1 MRADQGQ
8 SAVQGPTKNLGITAC
23 LGENQTALEAGQGG
37 SGEPVGIGVAPKL
50 ASVDHGHETVSDRG
64 LPTVEARRKHNSGV
78 VVAFAQLTEK
88 VSDRTA
94 STPTELH
101 LEFDEGV
108 RPSHQTIPRVEP
120 GKEVTLAIE
129 DGFIGGVGHRPHQVG
144 LVVEVVVKLAA
155 RCGGAGTDLIQAG
168 PESALLGH
176 HLGGGGN
183 NALSGLASPL
193 SGRLESHGPSIS
205 FVDLTVQLL
214 HDRMTSG
221 PYSPVA
227 LRQRCPLGGSMPV
240 TIHEQSEQLKAA
252 AAERLPS
259 EVVDVFD
266 RSIQDLL
273 DQGLPAAAVK
283 VGDTLESFALTDA
296 TNALV
301 TLDQLVESG
310 PAVIVFYRGGWC
322 PYCNLALRTYQ
333 HELLPELA
341 AFRARLV
348 AISPQSPDQSLS
360 TSEKAEL
367 DFTVLS
373 DPGNRVAR
381 SVGIVFQ
388 QAEEVLEAQRK
399 LGLDLAQ
406 VNAEGST
413 QLPRPTVL
421 IVDKDR
427 TVRFVD
433 VQPDYTARTEV
444 ADILAGL
451 TELDTN

>member
-1 MRADQGQ
+1 
-8 SAVQGPTKNLGITAC
+8 
-23 LGENQTALEAGQGG
+23 
-37 SGEPVGIGVAPKL
+37 
-50 ASVDHGHETVSDRG
+50 
-64 LPTVEARRKHNSGV
+64 
-78 VVAFAQLTEK
+78 
-88 VSDRTA
+88 
-94 STPTELH
+94 
-101 LEFDEGV
+101 
-108 RPSHQTIPRVEP
+108 
-120 GKEVTLAIE
+120 
-129 DGFIGGVGHRPHQVG
+129 
-144 LVVEVVVKLAA
+144 
-155 RCGGAGTDLIQAG
+155 
-168 PESALLGH
+168 
-176 HLGGGGN
+176 
-183 NALSGLASPL
+183 
-193 SGRLESHGPSIS
+193 
-205 FVDLTVQLL
+205 
-214 HDRMTSG
+214 
-221 PYSPVA
+221 
-227 LRQRCPLGGSMPV
+227 MPV

-273 DQGLPAAAVK
+273 DQGVPAGAVK
-283 VGDTLESFALTDA
+283 VGDTLESFTLTDA

-333 HELLPELA
+333 HGLVPELA
-341 AFRARLV
+341 GFSARLV

-360 TSEKAEL
+360 TAEKAEL

>member
-1 MRADQGQ
+1 
-8 SAVQGPTKNLGITAC
+8 
-23 LGENQTALEAGQGG
+23 
-37 SGEPVGIGVAPKL
+37 
-50 ASVDHGHETVSDRG
+50 
-64 LPTVEARRKHNSGV
+64 
-78 VVAFAQLTEK
+78 
-88 VSDRTA
+88 
-94 STPTELH
+94 
-101 LEFDEGV
+101 
-108 RPSHQTIPRVEP
+108 
-120 GKEVTLAIE
+120 
-129 DGFIGGVGHRPHQVG
+129 
-144 LVVEVVVKLAA
+144 
-155 RCGGAGTDLIQAG
+155 
-168 PESALLGH
+168 
-176 HLGGGGN
+176 
-183 NALSGLASPL
+183 
-193 SGRLESHGPSIS
+193 
-205 FVDLTVQLL
+205 
-214 HDRMTSG
+214 
-221 PYSPVA
+221 
-227 LRQRCPLGGSMPV
+227 MPV
-240 TIHEQSEQLKAA
+240 TIHDQSEQLKAA
-252 AAERLPS
+252 AADRLPS

-273 DQGLPAAAVK
+273 DQGVPAAAAK
-283 VGDTLESFALTDA
+283 VGDTLESFTLTDA

-341 AFRARLV
+341 AFRAQLV

-433 VQPDYTARTEV
+433 VQPDFTARTEV